1 MSNVLFA
8 SQSDTASYPLS
19 AHASTFRDQ
28 AAGLR
33 RIMAN
38 PRPRIVSV
46 ISTSSPSQQ
55 QQLLSNIAASMQL
68 QGSDVLILRA
78 DKHTAST
85 MPTLLDVATQQASW
99 GRVVRW
105 TDCLIGQ
112 STTQTMLSSAAE
124 PGQTRSRQ
132 GFAYAQ
138 LLPSTWLEQPL
149 DTDMESLLTEHF
161 SKVAQ
166 EFEVVL
172 VAASLNKNRHLPL
185 KLLHRHE
192 ILVQLSLDPES
203 IKQAYVFIKQICS
216 QIGRRS
222 FGILVDAATEK
233 EAELVFQNISQVCRR
248 YMQIDLEFVGAIPP
262 DEHLGKAR
270 QLGRNVIDAFPMAS
284 ASAALQAIAQHFDST
299 HYSRTSGQTSLV

>member
-8 SQSDTASYPLS
+8 SQSDAASYPLS

-46 ISTSSPSQQ
+46 ISTSSPGQQ

-68 QGSDVLILRA
+68 HGSDVLILRA
-78 DKHTAST
+78 DKRFTNT
-85 MPTLLDVATQQASW
+85 DPTLLDVATQQASW
-99 GRVVRW
+99 ARVVRW

-112 STTQTMLSSAAE
+112 AMVTSHEDAVQS
-124 PGQTRSRQ
+124 RSRQ

-149 DTDMESLLTEHF
+149 DTEMEALLTEHF

-185 KLLHRHE
+185 KLLHRNE
-192 ILVQLSLDPES
+192 ILIQLSLDPES

-216 QIGRRS
+216 QIGRRP

-233 EAELVFQNISQVCRR
+233 EASLVFQNISQVCRR